1 VRKPGEIKERFE
13 FSLKLGKLMRAFAR
27 IGSAASVYGRISV
40 GLRLS
45 VLDAV
50 CLGSSASVGHSAR
63 LGSGFS
69 SVCLDRLDGRSVLNA
84 ITLGISLSLREQ
96 ARCGSGMSLFGT
108 LRFGGSM
115 SAMEVG
121 LLASSV
127 SLGSFARVSSN
138 FSAAEGFAH
147 GSDSI
152 VYGHGF
158 VRFEPVFSI
167 NHASWQR
174 TVHCGCCTCGQQC
187 LDSSP
192 CVDRVFFLS

>member
-1 VRKPGEIKERFE
+1 MRKPGEIKERFE

-27 IGSAASVYGRISV
+27 IRSAASVYGRI
-40 GLRLS
+40 
-45 VLDAV
+45 
-50 CLGSSASVGHSAR
+50 SVGHSAR

-127 SLGSFARVSSN
+127 SLGSFARVSSS
-138 FSAAEGFAH
+138 FSAAVGFAH

-152 VYGHGF
+152 VYGYGF